1 MYHIKCSRVS
11 ERVIVCGDPF
21 RTKKIASFLEDP
33 KLINE
38 NRCLLT
44 YTGIYKDKEIT
55 VSTTGMGTPS
65 AAIVIEELIKLGAK
79 IIIRVGTT
87 GSAREDIEVGDIII
101 PTLAIPLDGTTNTY
115 LKKFKVDTKANEE
128 IIKIIKEFLKDY
140 RYHIGPICTSDVF
153 YLEEERKD
161 VLSYDMECS
170 IIFTIANIRN
180 CKAAAILTVNGKAWN
195 EPRIIENDKVNESIN
210 VCIKAALDTLV
221 NLKN

>member
-1 MYHIKCSRVS
+1 MYHIKCSKVS

-21 RTKKIASFLEDP
+21 RTKKIASFLENP

-87 GSAREDIEVGDIII
+87 GSAKENIEVGDIIV

-115 LKKFKVDTKANEE
+115 LKRFKVNTKANEE
-128 IIKIIKEFLKDY
+128 LIEIIKKFLKGY
-140 RYHIGPICTSDVF
+140 KYHIGPICTSDVF
-153 YLEEERKD
+153 YLEEEEKD

-170 IIFTIANIRN
+170 IIFAIANIRN
-180 CKAAAILTVNGKAWN
+180 CKAAAILTVNGKAWS

-210 VCIKAALDTLV
+210 VCIKVALNTLASI
-221 NLKN
+221 